1 MDQSNAER
9 DLETTRA
16 IRAGIVSNDSL
27 SFDARNVKVVT
38 EGGVVTLRGPVRSDD
53 EKAAIVE
60 IATRTAGVTRVD
72 DQLEVARD

>member
-1 MDQSNAER
+1 M
-9 DLETTRA
+9 
-16 IRAGIVSNDSL
+16 SNDSL